1 MRALLLA
8 ILLIAQLDSR
18 ANGFPSAND
27 ACISDFT
34 LVPTTS
40 VGRETPQLDSR
51 VSLLQPHGSAVGT
64 ATSGYYLYGWPPWI
78 RTNGTVAVLV
88 PWKTQQP
95 TGSGFESLA

>member
-1 MRALLLA
+1 MRALLSA

-51 VSLLQPHGSAVGT
+51 VSLLQPHGNTVGT
-64 ATSGYYLYGWPPWI
+64 ATSGYRSSP
-78 RTNGTVAVLV
+78 RVL
-88 PWKTQQP
+88 
-95 TGSGFESLA
+95 GLRGCAGGLAARCDAL